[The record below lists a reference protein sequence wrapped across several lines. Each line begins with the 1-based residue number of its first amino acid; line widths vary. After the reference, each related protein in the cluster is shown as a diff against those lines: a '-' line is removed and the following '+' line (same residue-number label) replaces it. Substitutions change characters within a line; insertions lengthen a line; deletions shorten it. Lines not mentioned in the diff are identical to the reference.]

1 MAITIFLG
9 LCMLGEGFLV
19 YVLFHFIQE
28 ARRGQASRRPS
39 PFYRYS
45 PAASAG
51 SRAARGKVIE
61 ITDPER
67 DEGRIQA
74 GQRARATR

>member
-1 MAITIFLG
+1 MAITIFLA

-28 ARRGQASRRPS
+28 GRRGQAGRRLS
-39 PFYRYS
+39 SACRFS

-51 SRAARGKVIE
+51 SR
-61 ITDPER
+61 TER
-67 DEGRIQA
+67 VR
-74 GQRARATR
+74 